1 MGTPVEAILKNGE
14 QEIKDGRCPTCR
26 QRNSLAGEREMDD
39 GSVLVWFCNV
49 RGCSNHQD
57 HTNAPSHLPPA
68 SGGKVP
74 PDVQPSESGDGNA
87 D

>member
-39 GSVLVWFCNV
+39 GSVLAWYCNV

-57 HTNAPSHLPPA
+57 HTNANALPDKR
-68 SGGKVP
+68 SEDRQQRVVGSSVSKGG
-74 PDVQPSESGDGNA
+74 EA
-87 D
+87 